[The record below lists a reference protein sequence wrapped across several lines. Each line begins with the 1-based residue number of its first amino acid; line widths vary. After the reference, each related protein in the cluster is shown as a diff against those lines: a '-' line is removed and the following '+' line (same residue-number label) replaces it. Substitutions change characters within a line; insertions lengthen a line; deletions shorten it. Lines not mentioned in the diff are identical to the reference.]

1 MTYRTATLFLSLALL
16 APSALAATPSDT
28 LVIQQAAGI
37 STLDPSA
44 TYDTFSAQI
53 VENIY
58 ETLWTYKGSSLTAM
72 MPLLASALPT
82 YTNGGKTLV
91 VNLRQG
97 VKFHS
102 GNTMSCADAEY
113 TYRRDLVT
121 NAPESA
127 NWFISDALLG
137 STQNAQANKSITW
150 AKIAAAVKCNAQGQL
165 VFTLAKV
172 DPAFMAKMTF
182 AGMGLIDKQWAVQQ
196 GEWDG
201 SEKTWQTW
209 VGKDLS
215 GSPLSLKPSGT
226 GAYTLVKSDAG
237 GVLLQAFPNYWGV
250 KPAIKNVVMQKVGE
264 LAVRQQAFLRGDA
277 DLIEAGTRANVEAQL
292 KGKPGVV
299 VLDNLPTTSA
309 QALFMNNNITP
320 SAALGSGKLDGQGIP
335 ANFFS
340 DTDIRKAFALSFD
353 DGMFIKDVQSGK
365 GAPRTML
372 LPDSFPGYSAQT
384 RTYPF
389 DVAAATSYFKK
400 AWGGEVWKKG
410 FVINAKYRTG
420 HTLGQTALELL
431 KQNVEAIN
439 PKFRINIG
447 VEPWTEQSVKFQNG
461 EEVLL
466 PMGWSADYADPDN
479 FMYTFYSSKGY
490 FYASNHWKDAQVDQW
505 LDQARAT
512 TDAARRNQLYK
523 RVADRAYQQS
533 VFVILPADLNIRP
546 IRSNL
551 QGVSAAT
558 YNPMRSFSF
567 TGTFLRELS
576 KR

>member
-1 MTYRTATLFLSLALL
+1 MVYRTAALSLSLALL
-16 APSALAATPSDT
+16 PSFALAATPKDT

-44 TYDTFSAQI
+44 TYDTFSSQI

-58 ETLWTYKGSSLTAM
+58 ETLWTYKGGSLTAM
-72 MPLLASALPT
+72 TPLLASSLPT
-82 YTNGGKTLV
+82 FTNGGKTLV
-91 VNLRQG
+91 VSLRSG
-97 VKFHS
+97 VKFQS
-102 GNTMSCADAEY
+102 GNAMSCADAEY

-137 STQNAQANKSITW
+137 STKNAQDNKSITW
-150 AKIAAAVKCNAQGQL
+150 AKIAAAVKCNAQNQL

-182 AGMGLIDKQWAVQQ
+182 SGMGVIDKQWAIKQ

-201 SEKTWQTW
+201 SEKTWQAW

-215 GSPLSLKPSGT
+215 GSPLSVKPSGT
-226 GAYTLVKSDAG
+226 GAYSLVKSDAS
-237 GVLLQAFPNYWGV
+237 GVFLQAFPGYWGA

-264 LAVRQQAFLRGDA
+264 LAVRQQAFLNGDA

-292 KGKPGVV
+292 KGRPGVV

-309 QALFMNNNITP
+309 QALFMNNNIKP
-320 SAALGSGKLDGQGIP
+320 SAALGSGKLDGKGIP

-340 DTDIRKAFALSFD
+340 DADVRRAFALSFD
-353 DGMFIKDVQSGK
+353 DSRFIKDVQSGK
-365 GAPRTML
+365 GSPRTML
-372 LPDSFPGYSAQT
+372 LPDTFPGYSAQT
-384 RTYPF
+384 KTYPF
-389 DVAAATSYFKK
+389 DPVAAKASFQK
-400 AWGGEVWKKG
+400 AWGGEVWKNG

-447 VEPWTEQSVKFQNG
+447 VEPWSEQSVKFQNG
-461 EEVLL
+461 EEVML
-466 PMGWSADYADPDN
+466 PMGWGADYADPDN

-490 FYASNHWKDAQVDQW
+490 FYVSNNWKDAQVDQW

-512 TDAARRNQLYK
+512 TDAAQRNKLYK
-523 RVADRAYQQS
+523 QVADRAYQQS
-533 VFVILPADLNIRP
+533 VFVVLPADLNIRP
-546 IRSNL
+546 IRSDL
-551 QGVSAAT
+551 QGVSAT
-558 YNPMRSFSF
+558 NYNPMRSFSF
-567 TGTFLRELS
+567 TGTYLRELS
-576 KR
+576 KK